1 MADSELA
8 TAAGGYY
15 SSAML
20 RKSSKQSRKPGLR
33 DNVYEQTEL
42 TLRQHA

>member
-1 MADSELA
+1 MADPELA

-20 RKSSKQSRKPGLR
+20 RKSSKQSREPGLQG
-33 DNVYEQTEL
+33 NVCKQTEL

>member
-1 MADSELA
+1 
-8 TAAGGYY
+8 
-15 SSAML
+15 ML

-33 DNVYEQTEL
+33 DNVDEQTEL